1 MKSKERRWNRIETLI
16 SSGKIGKE
24 VIAVQIK
31 KFLCILC
38 AFVMSAG
45 CLGSQCGGDSAAGPG
60 SKHGN

>member
-1 MKSKERRWNRIETLI
+1 MKCKERRWSRIETLI

-38 AFVMSAG
+38 ACVILAR
-45 CLGSQCGGDSAAGPG
+45 CLGVNAGAVQLPDR
-60 SKHGN
+60 